1 MHSLITDNDSTLM
14 QQEILDE
21 IARFAGSEALKKIE
35 DITNSQM
42 NGVFSNKNPKLTFLQ
57 SLETRVNILVNH
69 TTKKK
74 QPITKS
80 DLQKIAKTQMNFSEN
95 AEKLLQII
103 IEKHGSLKSKFFIF
117 SGGFKEIIFY
127 KIDEL
132 NIPETEKIILK
143 NQTYANCFKFTENT
157 NNPAITG
164 LDIEN
169 SQMLSETAKLDKTNF
184 LIENNLIEYHP
195 ESTEGKKI
203 IKIIGLGDGS
213 NDVGMVPEKY
223 GFCVAYTEHAY
234 RENTVKKANNITA
247 NSFIE
252 VQKYLEN

>member
-14 QQEILDE
+14 QEEILDE
-21 IARFAGSEALKKIE
+21 IARFAGTEALQKIE
-35 DITNSQM
+35 CITNSQM
-42 NGVFSNKNPKLTFLQ
+42 NGIFSNKNPKLTFLQ
-57 SLETRVNILVNH
+57 SLETRVNILVNYAIQQ
-69 TTKKK
+69 K

-80 DLQKIAKTQMNFSEN
+80 DLNQIAKTQMNFSEN
-95 AEKLLQII
+95 SEKLLQKI

-132 NIPETEKIILK
+132 NISETEKKILK
-143 NQTYANCFKFTENT
+143 NQTYANCFRFTENT
-157 NNPAITG
+157 NNSAITG
-164 LDIEN
+164 LDIQN
-169 SQMLSETAKLDKTNF
+169 SQMLSETAKLDKTKF
-184 LIENNLIEYHP
+184 LIQNNLIEYNIK
-195 ESTEGKKI
+195 EDKKNKT

-223 GFCVAYTEHAY
+223 GFCIAYTEHVY
-234 RENTVKKANNITA
+234 RENTVQKANNITA
-247 NSFIE
+247 NNFTK